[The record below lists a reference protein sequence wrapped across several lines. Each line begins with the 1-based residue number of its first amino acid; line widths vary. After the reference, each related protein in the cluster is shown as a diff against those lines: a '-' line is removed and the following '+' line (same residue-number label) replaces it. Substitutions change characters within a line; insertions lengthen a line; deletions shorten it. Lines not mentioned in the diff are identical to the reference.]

1 LLLLSRARNDN
12 TVNMQE
18 SGLVVPSVLPVAE
31 RREAER
37 SEAERSGATGKT
49 GVVSGAAVAGPNPE
63 VAADAKRRTFT
74 AEYKQR
80 ILAAADAA
88 AGTPGAVGILLR
100 RERLYSSH
108 LTHWRAER
116 AAGAKQGLTPRK
128 RGRRSQRNP
137 QQEEM
142 QRLQRENQ
150 RLAEQLRK
158 AELIIEVQKKVAA
171 LLGRVLPEIN
181 PEMEP

>member
-1 LLLLSRARNDN
+1 
-12 TVNMQE
+12 MEE
-18 SGLVVPSVLPVAE
+18 SGSVVPSVLPVSE

-37 SEAERSGATGKT
+37 SEADRSGETGKT
-49 GVVSGAAVAGPNPE
+49 GAVGRAAVARPDPE

-74 AEYKQR
+74 LAYKQR
-80 ILAAADAA
+80 ILAEADAA
-88 AGTPGAVGILLR
+88 AGTPGAIGTLLR
-100 RERLYSSH
+100 REGLYSSH

-158 AELIIEVQKKVAA
+158 AELIIDVQKKVAA
-171 LLGRVLPEIN
+171 LLGRVLPEID

>member
-1 LLLLSRARNDN
+1 
-12 TVNMQE
+12 MEE
-18 SGLVVPSVLPVAE
+18 SGSVVPSVLPVSE

-37 SEAERSGATGKT
+37 SEADRSGETGKT
-49 GVVSGAAVAGPNPE
+49 GAVGRAAVARPNPE

-74 AEYKQR
+74 LAYKQR
-80 ILAAADAA
+80 ILAEADAV
-88 AGTPGAVGILLR
+88 AGTAGAIGSLLR
-100 RERLYSSH
+100 REGLYSSH

-116 AAGAKQGLTPRK
+116 AAGARQGLTPRK
-128 RGRRSQRNP
+128 RGRRSQRNS

-158 AELIIEVQKKVAA
+158 AELIIEVQKKVAT
-171 LLGRVLPEIN
+171 LLGRVLPEID
-181 PEMEP
+181 PEKEP